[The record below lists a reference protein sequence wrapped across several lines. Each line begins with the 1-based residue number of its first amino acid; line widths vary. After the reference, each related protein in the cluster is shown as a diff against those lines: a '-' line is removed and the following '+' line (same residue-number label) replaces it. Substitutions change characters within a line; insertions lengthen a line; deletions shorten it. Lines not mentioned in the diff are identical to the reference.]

1 MDPIAVTCENR
12 PGVPQALTV
21 TQLARVIRDTI
32 RANPILTRILVRGEV
47 SNLQRAPSGH
57 VFFTLKDAT
66 AQLSCTLFREDAEM
80 LGFDLEDGMD
90 VVVSGDVDVFPRRGS
105 VQLLIK
111 AATPAGV
118 GAFWAAYQKTR
129 KKLAAEGLFDAARK
143 RPLPGFPQRI
153 GVVTSEIGAVVHDIV
168 TILRRRYPIAHL
180 VIAPAL
186 VQGPEAPASLRR
198 ALAVVADRVDVVIVA
213 RGGGSLEDLWC
224 FNDEGLARAVAASR
238 VPVVSAIGHE
248 TDVTIVDFVADVR
261 AATPSAA
268 AELVSPDVTEL
279 MARGNGRRRRGG
291 SGRAIPLRPAS
302 KTAGSGFTSPK
313 NRRTHDRRAELRGSP
328 RGPRSDRGR
337 FVPRRPAA
345 RPRPRRLRGR
355 TRLVPPLPRDPRGLR
370 AARDEADRRGRRTHR
385 RTVPRRMNV
394 REASEAPNDASSI
407 CDVRESLGWVKA
419 KFMLDSTCCRSV
431 KDKSALTIEQ
441 VYGANT
447 REEILRLRNIVRQEF
462 GSLYDRLLR
471 ILSTSD
477 PMGLLSHPGISPED
491 WRVEYAPE
499 VETILLRR
507 QEASSQKALRRIVHQ
522 EFQRWFHPK
531 IAGPES
537 RYEKVATGIWNAFQS
552 HRNGNQ
558 NLPRPAT
565 RPRPAIRQ
573 KSPRRRQ

>member
-12 PGVPQALTV
+12 PGAPQALTV
-21 TQLARVIRDTI
+21 TQLARVIRDTV
-32 RANPILTRILVRGEV
+32 RANPILSRILVRGEV
-47 SNLQRAPSGH
+47 SNLQRAPAGH

-66 AQLSCTLFREDAEM
+66 AQISCTLFREDAEM

-279 MARGNGRRRRGG
+279 LARVNGA
-291 SGRAIPLRPAS
+291 GRSLVGEIREALQVARNHVIALRE
-302 KTAGSGFTSPK
+302 
-313 NRRTHDRRAELRGSP
+313 RLSP
-328 RGPRSDRGR
+328 RGLQRGVEAHRALLERSFAALVAVGPREVTRQR
-337 FVPRRPAA
+337 A
-345 RPRPRRLRGR
+345 RLEGLGRRLDVLSPLATLQRGYAIAEREDGHVVAHAAEVETGDALAVRFQDGR
-355 TRLVPPLPRDPRGLR
+355 TRV
-370 AARDEADRRGRRTHR
+370 H
-385 RTVPRRMNV
+385 VNQ
-394 REASEAPNDASSI
+394 
-407 CDVRESLGWVKA
+407 
-419 KFMLDSTCCRSV
+419 
-431 KDKSALTIEQ
+431 EQ
-441 VYGANT
+441 
-447 REEILRLRNIVRQEF
+447 E
-462 GSLYDRLLR
+462 
-471 ILSTSD
+471 
-477 PMGLLSHPGISPED
+477 
-491 WRVEYAPE
+491 
-499 VETILLRR
+499 
-507 QEASSQKALRRIVHQ
+507 
-522 EFQRWFHPK
+522 
-531 IAGPES
+531 GP
-537 RYEKVATGIWNAFQS
+537 
-552 HRNGNQ
+552 
-558 NLPRPAT
+558 
-565 RPRPAIRQ
+565 
-573 KSPRRRQ
+573 